1 MTTDNIAVT
10 SPVQLE
16 DTTRP
21 QGTTSELTV
30 YVKSSWTSGPV
41 LEAFVIGIFIF
52 GFTANLLTL
61 ISLVVYRKVARKTIN
76 TLICNQTTLDLVAMF
91 FAAVK
96 LALHMSG
103 YFETKTGVLRIFVTN
118 LASRPGLR
126 WFSWFKLPIS
136 RSKIYAK

>member
-1 MTTDNIAVT
+1 MTTDIAVN

-16 DTTRP
+16 DTTKP
-21 QGTTSELTV
+21 QETTTELSV
-30 YVKSSWTSGPV
+30 YVRSLWTSGPV
-41 LEAFVIGIFIF
+41 LGAFLIGMCIF
-52 GFTANLLTL
+52 GLAANLVML
-61 ISLVVYRKVARKTIN
+61 ISLLVYRKVARKTVN
-76 TLICNQTTLDLVAMF
+76 TFICNQTTLDLVAMF